1 MVLYYISCIFA
12 WNFCIKLEPHQL
24 TVILGLM
31 STTVFSGNLL
41 PGKPGRDNGSSPVKP
56 KTAEKFGFASP
67 ATKGADEGIYV
78 ELGVARIH
86 LCKRQGL
93 RWPELTGTGPA
104 AATGV
109 RASAGSEFWCM
120 AGPAGGR
127 GHLLGANRVL

>member
-1 MVLYYISCIFA
+1 MINTNHAATSDTPA
-12 WNFCIKLEPHQL
+12 ASRRRP
-24 TVILGLM
+24 
-31 STTVFSGNLL
+31 S
-41 PGKPGRDNGSSPVKP
+41 RA
-56 KTAEKFGFASP
+56 AETLGFASP
-67 ATKGADEGIYV
+67 ATKGADEGVYV

-93 RWPELTGTGPA
+93 RWPELTETGPA

-120 AGPAGGR
+120 AAPAGGR